1 MNGWNSYTDLINV
14 LKCIDD
20 IVWQAWEQIDHKPGL
35 QVIHANEL
43 WVRDHFSCWPHK
55 GGMEIK
61 HNVHQKNDIYNAV
74 DNQPCHIVLFGFKG
88 DVVRDQ
94 NSSVEG

>member
-1 MNGWNSYTDLINV
+1 MDGSGTDLINI

-20 IVWQAWEQIDHKPGL
+20 IIWQAGEQVNHKPGL
-35 QVIHANEL
+35 QVIHANQL
-43 WVRDHFSCWPHK
+43 GVRDHLSRRPHK
-55 GGMEIK
+55 GGVEIK

-74 DNQPCHIVLFGFKG
+74 NYQPCHVVLFGFKG
-88 DVVRDQ
+88 DIVRDQ